1 MKNRSII
8 VLLLWTASLATPFLP
23 LRAES
28 CAATC
33 CPTQVAVCD
42 TEAMDNDCP
51 RIQDA
56 TRLHPI
62 PVVPINVIHGKTI
75 QATIAASLMMP
86 LELSPAHPTI
96 HAQSLPLRL
105 PPPPTHLLI

>member
-8 VLLLWTASLATPFLP
+8 VLLLWMASLATPFLP

-33 CPTQVAVCD
+33 CPTQVTVCD

-51 RIQDA
+51 GIQDA

-62 PVVPINVIHGKTI
+62 PAAPLDTVHGKAI
-75 QATIAASLMMP
+75 QATIAAGLMIP
-86 LELSPAHPTI
+86 IELSPAHPMI

>member
-33 CPTQVAVCD
+33 CPTQVTVCD

-51 RIQDA
+51 GIQDA

-62 PVVPINVIHGKTI
+62 PVAPLDTVHGKAI
-75 QATIAASLMMP
+75 QATFASSLMIP
-86 LELSPAHPTI
+86 IELSRAHPAI
-96 HAQSLPLRL
+96 HARSHPLRL